1 MAVMASLANLIA
13 ALITA
18 VLRLMVTSRVLKMN
32 PGVFIR
38 IFNAPFVSALAMV
51 GTVSLWRGVGAS
63 LPDAIVLTVSI
74 LLGAVVYVVLLFALR
89 KSEFQEAYTMMMGF
103 LRRDAAADD
112 SERVMDADMSAI
124 GGQPVEPISTFA
136 SD

>member
-1 MAVMASLANLIA
+1 
-13 ALITA
+13 
-18 VLRLMVTSRVLKMN
+18 
-32 PGVFIR
+32 
-38 IFNAPFVSALAMV
+38 MV